1 MMKTDAW
8 MPVYIGDYLGDTQR
22 LTTEQHGAY
31 LLMLMD
37 YWRNG
42 PPPADDAVL
51 CSINRLK
58 LARFRKH
65 KTTLFAFFKIVGGKL
80 VHPRVDAEI
89 RKAKQNQERRS
100 AKASKA
106 ADARWHGQKGD
117 APSNAPSNA
126 TSNAPECPPPSPSFS
141 YEKAGDAARN
151 ELFSEGLDYLVGCG
165 SSIGSARSFLGSLRK
180 DLGDSQALALVR
192 VAIRDQITDP
202 KPWLLKA
209 QRNAAAANDPA
220 AMIASINRTY
230 GEEAS
235 R

>member
-1 MMKTDAW
+1 MKTDAW

-31 LLMLMD
+31 LLLLMD

-51 CSINRLK
+51 CSITRLK

-65 KTTLFAFFKIVGGKL
+65 KSTLFAFFKIADGKL

-106 ADARWHGQKGD
+106 AEARWHGQMGD

-141 YEKAGDAARN
+141 NEKAGDAAAQK
-151 ELFSEGLDYLVGCG
+151 ELFSEGLDYLVRCG
-165 SSIGSARSFLGSLRK
+165 SSVGSARSFLGSLRK
-180 DLGDSQALALVR
+180 EVGDTHALALVR
-192 VAIRDQITDP
+192 DAERNQIMEP
-202 KPWLLKA
+202 KAWLTKA
-209 QRNAAAANDPA
+209 KRNAPANDA
-220 AMIASINRTY
+220 ASLIASLDRTY
-230 GEEAS
+230 GKETA
-235 R
+235 